1 VPDGAIFAADLSSPP
16 ILFSKNVL
24 GGTTAS
30 HTCLVWGA
38 VIFDQEIGGVPQPT
52 KRQRIGNQI
61 DAAMILARSD
71 FVNRG
76 WNAQRSGGASAKW
89 PCGFYFPGGRYLT
102 VFFVA
107 WSTSSG
113 VISTVARDATAP
125 LALTANE
132 SAAASTLL
140 GRSAMITKSLP
151 PKA

>member
-1 VPDGAIFAADLSSPP
+1 MFCVADSVANRVEITRLPAIRVCHYAPRLWTQRAAHR
-16 ILFSKNVL
+16 N
-24 GGTTAS
+24 
-30 HTCLVWGA
+30 
-38 VIFDQEIGGVPQPT
+38 EIE
-52 KRQRIGNQI
+52 
-61 DAAMILARSD
+61 AAMICARTD
-71 FVNRG
+71 FANRG

-125 LALTANE
+125 LTLTANE
-132 SAAASTLL
+132 RAAASTLL

>member
-1 VPDGAIFAADLSSPP
+1 MEAHRKSDQRRDDLCAGGLRKPR
-16 ILFSKNVL
+16 VECTAL
-24 GGTTAS
+24 GWS
-30 HTCLVWGA
+30 EREMA
-38 VIFDQEIGGVPQPT
+38 V
-52 KRQRIGNQI
+52 
-61 DAAMILARSD
+61 
-71 FVNRG
+71 
-76 WNAQRSGGASAKW
+76 
-89 PCGFYFPGGRYLT
+89 GFYFPGGRYLT

-132 SAAASTLL
+132 RAAASTLL